1 MWFKKY
7 QILQK
12 LRNNTLKVW
21 WFITHF
27 ATVSSQR
34 KKYWLAHTHPFNGPF
49 SRTTRVGRYQK
60 GETNLDFTE
69 ARASEWQWHQLGICK
84 FAPRSRQNNHASTS
98 PLSFLQAGCPSCRP
112 TNSVKA
118 LKTQALKAQI
128 LTGTRWSY
136 RLEYSGN
143 YSGPQWPSAGF
154 FVQSGCKLAI
164 FSLNHTT
171 RYPLPSCD
179 HMCLRFKPSA
189 WLLVFTA
196 KSISYTWNT
205 KSSKQQKTTS
215 YNQQYSTHTAE
226 NKNALCILI
235 SAEKTTCQHH

>member
-1 MWFKKY
+1 MRWCGSKSTKYFKSY
-7 QILQK
+7 ETTHLRYGDLSLILP
-12 LRNNTLKVW
+12 LCLHNE
-21 WFITHF
+21 
-27 ATVSSQR
+27 

-49 SRTTRVGRYQK
+49 SRTTQVGRYQK
-60 GETNLDFTE
+60 GETNLDFTK

-84 FAPRSRQNNHASTS
+84 FAPRSRQNSHASTS

-154 FVQSGCKLAI
+154 FCPIRL
-164 FSLNHTT
+164 
-171 RYPLPSCD
+171 
-179 HMCLRFKPSA
+179 
-189 WLLVFTA
+189 
-196 KSISYTWNT
+196 
-205 KSSKQQKTTS
+205 
-215 YNQQYSTHTAE
+215 
-226 NKNALCILI
+226 
-235 SAEKTTCQHH
+235 